1 MDRECFGNLSLVL
14 DLVLCS
20 VLVLCGGWLAGLAAG
35 PEHGA
40 EVAVGGGEPQ
50 HGQHV
55 GHQAE
60 QHLPDICVNEIL
72 RYFHSISY
80 NKAITIL
87 KLELVLYGLPTSEH
101 CDPDSGQGKIHLHHQ
116 TW

>member
-1 MDRECFGNLSLVL
+1 MLDRECFGNLSLVL
-14 DLVLCS
+14 DLVGD
-20 VLVLCGGWLAGLAAG
+20 VLGLGGGSLPGLAAG

-60 QHLPDICVNEIL
+60 HHLP
-72 RYFHSISY
+72 
-80 NKAITIL
+80 NKDRSLLNIVT
-87 KLELVLYGLPTSEH
+87 
-101 CDPDSGQGKIHLHHQ
+101 PDKEK
-116 TW
+116 

>member
-20 VLVLCGGWLAGLAAG
+20 VLVLCGGWLAAG

-40 EVAVGGGEPQ
+40 EGAVGGGEPQ

-55 GHQAE
+55 GHQTE
-60 QHLPDICVNEIL
+60 QHLVRYVIGKVKIL
-72 RYFHSISY
+72 EV
-80 NKAITIL
+80 KGE
-87 KLELVLYGLPTSEH
+87 K
-101 CDPDSGQGKIHLHHQ
+101 
-116 TW
+116 

>member
-20 VLVLCGGWLAGLAAG
+20 VLGLVGGSVAGLAAG

-55 GHQAE
+55 GHQTE
-60 QHLPDICVNEIL
+60 QHLVRYVIGKVKIL
-72 RYFHSISY
+72 EV
-80 NKAITIL
+80 KGE
-87 KLELVLYGLPTSEH
+87 K
-101 CDPDSGQGKIHLHHQ
+101 
-116 TW
+116 